1 MYAIDY
7 DFEQGVTKNCDFKN
21 YNRMLTGVK
30 KVLNDYG
37 FKEYGNSFYVGYDNI
52 DAISAFRCV
61 IALNELTKSCNYLQS
76 SIKDIRIIEI
86 DKDSLSDIRERA

>member
-7 DFEQGVTKNCDFKN
+7 DFEQGLAKNCDFKD

-37 FKEYGNSFYVGYDNI
+37 FKEYGNSFYIGHDNI

-61 IALNELTKSCNYLQS
+61 FALNELTKSCSNLKGS
-76 SIKDIRIIEI
+76 LKDVRVIEI
-86 DKDSLSDIRERA
+86 NKDSLPDIRETV

>member
-37 FKEYGNSFYVGYDNI
+37 FKEYGNSFYIGYNNI

>member
-37 FKEYGNSFYVGYDNI
+37 FKE
-52 DAISAFRCV
+52 
-61 IALNELTKSCNYLQS
+61 
-76 SIKDIRIIEI
+76 
-86 DKDSLSDIRERA
+86 